1 MESCLPLLPSDD
13 FAYSEPGINRKKLEH
28 NLKQLFVVNIPP
40 ELHEIYQEIGW
51 IRNGHLKFHTII
63 CGIWYFITFEIIN
76 KIKEDYPEDR
86 YPVRNAR
93 LKYWEDLYSI
103 YKTFLGNNDF
113 YIIEKN
119 IERIFVP

>member
-1 MESCLPLLPSDD
+1 LTEFGD
-13 FAYSEPGINRKKLEH
+13 FLAPGRLNS
-28 NLKQLFVVNIPP
+28 
-40 ELHEIYQEIGW
+40 Y
-51 IRNGHLKFHTII
+51 
-63 CGIWYFITFEIIN
+63 N

-103 YKTFLGNNDF
+103 YKTFLGDRDF

-119 IERIFVP
+119 IERIFVPWTNL